1 MPSSTLSAA
10 VVSSVLVAAL
20 LPLPPVHGGLHPV
33 RSSRILITR
42 QTLNPTNPLTAT
54 REPIAQQSVSA
65 AGIDPG
71 SQAQY
76 HPPIVHYQMWAAWG
90 LPASGAIPSCS
101 YW

>member
-42 QTLNPTNPLTAT
+42 QTPNPANPLAT
-54 REPIAQQSVSA
+54 TIRPIAPESPKQ

-71 SQAQY
+71 SQLQY